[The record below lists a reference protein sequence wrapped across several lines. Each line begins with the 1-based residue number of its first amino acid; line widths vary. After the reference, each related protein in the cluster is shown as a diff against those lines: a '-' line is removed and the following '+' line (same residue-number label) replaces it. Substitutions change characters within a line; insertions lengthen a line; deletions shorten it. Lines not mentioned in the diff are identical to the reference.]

1 MKKKILII
9 IVALATLFTTN
20 LFSIDLIVLKDGS
33 VSLGK
38 IITYEKDKLIKF
50 EKNDG
55 TQVLY
60 DYSTILTSRTNID
73 VDNLI
78 SQSLSPTYNMIKYY
92 PRKSDGAYEISPRY
106 TYKGQTFT
114 MESKWGRVTQI
125 LEFFDMLDKN
135 QLNNE
140 TKLLIDELESKLKKN
155 NNIITAGAISQLV
168 GMSLLFIPFFV
179 MDESTDPVTIP
190 NWANITGLV
199 GLSVDL
205 VGLGLF
211 ISQINFNQDK
221 LVEQIAISFN
231 QNLN

>member
-1 MKKKILII
+1 MNKKILPII
-9 IVALATLFTTN
+9 LALVTLFTNN
-20 LFSIDLIVLKDGS
+20 LFSTDLIVFKDGS

-38 IITYEKDKLIKF
+38 ILSYETDKSINF

-55 TQVLY
+55 SQVLL
-60 DYSTILTSRTNID
+60 DYSTVLTTRTNID

-92 PRKSDGAYEISPRY
+92 PRKSDGAYELSPRY

-155 NNIITAGAISQLV
+155 NNIIAAGAISQIV
-168 GMSLLFIPFFV
+168 GMSLLFVPYFV

-190 NWANITGLV
+190 NWANITAIV

>member
-1 MKKKILII
+1 MNKKIII
-9 IVALATLFTTN
+9 ILVSLITLFTN
-20 LFSIDLIVLKDGS
+20 NIFSTDLIVLKDGS

-125 LEFFDMLDKN
+125 LEFFDMLDQN

-140 TKLLIDELESKLKKN
+140 TKLLINELESKLKKN
-155 NNIITAGAISQLV
+155 NNIISAGAISQLV
-168 GMSLLFIPFFV
+168 GMSLLFVPYFV

-190 NWANITGLV
+190 SWANITGLV
-199 GLSVDL
+199 GLSADL

>member
-1 MKKKILII
+1 MNKKILPII
-9 IVALATLFTTN
+9 IALVTLFTNN
-20 LFSIDLIVLKDGS
+20 LFSTDLIVFKDGS

-38 IITYEKDKLIKF
+38 ILSYETDKSINF

-55 TQVLY
+55 SQVLL
-60 DYSTILTSRTNID
+60 DYSTVLTTRTNID

-92 PRKSDGAYEISPRY
+92 PRKSDGAYELSPRY

-155 NNIITAGAISQLV
+155 NNIIAAGAISQIV
-168 GMSLLFIPFFV
+168 GMSLLFVPYFV

-190 NWANITGLV
+190 NWANITAIV